1 MKQRNLE
8 LHKLRQSLCRMQH
21 EAHSNSAPMPQMA
34 VSDTLKNSEIIKG
47 RVGMRLQN
55 VSANLRGAKF

>member
-47 RVGMRLQN
+47 
-55 VSANLRGAKF
+55 